1 MIAKAPAL
9 PEQVSTF
16 RVGRHEFALDIL
28 AVQEVLQHQG
38 CTPIPLSPPDVAG
51 LINLRGRIVTTID
64 LRVRLGI
71 DDQPSASPV
80 NIVVQHQNAGPINL
94 LADAIGDVVSID
106 ASQVQ
111 GVPETVDEVT
121 RTYVT
126 SVLKR
131 PQSVVMLLDVSRI
144 TSLTDAR

>member
-1 MIAKAPAL
+1 MIAKAPAF

-28 AVQEVLQHQG
+28 AVQEVLQHHE